1 MKDCAQ
7 CGKPVDGDQ
16 CQFCSARAKG
26 AGRDPMLCA
35 AEGCQ
40 NRGSVSASLKGGGF
54 YCRDHLPEFQAFR
67 DGIPCPPPMGFQA
80 LRNLSRP
87 KRMDAEA
94 VAERLAIAN
103 E

>member
-1 MKDCAQ
+1 MVDCPK

-54 YCRDHLPEFQAFR
+54 YCREHLPEFQAFR

-80 LRNLSRP
+80 LRNLAKP
-87 KRMDAEA
+87 KPIDAEA
-94 VAERLAIAN
+94 AIERLAIAN